1 MTFWRQLEA
10 KWNRIQVGRQG
21 SYSIER
27 LMSLEHYCNTTS
39 WTRVILVCVLTPVP
53 ALSVALLLE
62 CLPLRPPSEGWAA
75 SWMFWLRLALTHGV
89 VGTNVFSQMT
99 MFVPG
104 LKFTFCKQF
113 IVTTGGAIG
122 LVGTCILAAD
132 TIGFPVPLTMQFGT
146 IPTGIST
153 TIMLRLAIGP
163 GIFMSGS
170 PIMVH
175 LKRFYRAVLA
185 FMTLIGVY
193 PLFKVLYNCIPVGY
207 RGGVVLVLP
216 IWRFAAKHFIVHAT
230 RDLEDI
236 VPESVAFLV
245 DFFSSLFVSVCMS
258 SSGPFYLSF
267 LFITTDLV
275 QILLEIREL
284 SDNAKVV
291 LQLIRQEQTSP
302 THERSCPP
310 ETTKLLTIILDG
322 IKEPGAFQAKS
333 LKSVR
338 LWACLPHPLTAKQI
352 EQLRNLESSGAYYQR
367 KELSSDRMKRS
378 PMPQA
383 QNGLK
388 KHSSIAPTPNLEHET
403 SSPTI
408 QHIIEAMNAHT
419 DGPST
424 VKEKSNKLV
433 LQGLQLLFHCEYLEL
448 VEYVECITPIVYVVY
463 KSVLEQL
470 PNVVYYPGGAG
481 SWGIATVVNILVLA
495 MLEVTSLVFLHHFL
509 QRKFAFSAMY
519 QLAFVLETHVYLVQ
533 MMLFTGVLLLI
544 PFELKHFGADFSFR
558 FEWFRDK

>member
-1 MTFWRQLEA
+1 
-10 KWNRIQVGRQG
+10 
-21 SYSIER
+21 
-27 LMSLEHYCNTTS
+27 
-39 WTRVILVCVLTPVP
+39 
-53 ALSVALLLE
+53 
-62 CLPLRPPSEGWAA
+62 
-75 SWMFWLRLALTHGV
+75 
-89 VGTNVFSQMT
+89 
-99 MFVPG
+99 
-104 LKFTFCKQF
+104 
-113 IVTTGGAIG
+113 
-122 LVGTCILAAD
+122 
-132 TIGFPVPLTMQFGT
+132 
-146 IPTGIST
+146 
-153 TIMLRLAIGP
+153 
-163 GIFMSGS
+163 MSGS

-267 LFITTDLV
+267 LFIATDLV

-284 SDNAKVV
+284 SDNA
-291 LQLIRQEQTSP
+291 
-302 THERSCPP
+302 
-310 ETTKLLTIILDG
+310 
-322 IKEPGAFQAKS
+322 KEPGAFQAKS

-352 EQLRNLESSGAYYQR
+352 EQLRNLESS
-367 KELSSDRMKRS
+367 
-378 PMPQA
+378 
-383 QNGLK
+383 
-388 KHSSIAPTPNLEHET
+388 
-403 SSPTI
+403 
-408 QHIIEAMNAHT
+408 
-419 DGPST
+419 
-424 VKEKSNKLV
+424 
-433 LQGLQLLFHCEYLEL
+433 EL

-481 SWGIATVVNILVLA
+481 SWGIATVVNIL
-495 MLEVTSLVFLHHFL
+495 
-509 QRKFAFSAMY
+509 RKFAFSAMY

-544 PFELKHFGADFSFR
+544 PFELKHFGTFFFAYDNLFGALTSYDFPAL
-558 FEWFRDK
+558 

>member
-1 MTFWRQLEA
+1 
-10 KWNRIQVGRQG
+10 
-21 SYSIER
+21 
-27 LMSLEHYCNTTS
+27 
-39 WTRVILVCVLTPVP
+39 
-53 ALSVALLLE
+53 
-62 CLPLRPPSEGWAA
+62 
-75 SWMFWLRLALTHGV
+75 
-89 VGTNVFSQMT
+89 MT

-146 IPTGIST
+146 IPTGISP
-153 TIMLRLAIGP
+153 TIMLRLAIGS

-175 LKRFYRAVLA
+175 LKRFYRAVLV

-193 PLFKVLYNCIPVGY
+193 PLFKVLYDFVPVAY
-207 RGGVVLVLP
+207 RGVVVLVLP
-216 IWRFAAKHFIVHAT
+216 IWRFAAKHLIVYAT

-236 VPESVAFLV
+236 MPESVAFLV

-267 LFITTDLV
+267 LFIASDLV
-275 QILLEIREL
+275 QIVLEIREL
-284 SDNAKVV
+284 SDNANVL
-291 LQLIRQEQTSP
+291 LQLIRQQQADST
-302 THERSCPP
+302 TKDSC
-310 ETTKLLTIILDG
+310 TTKLT
-322 IKEPGAFQAKS
+322 KS
-333 LKSVR
+333 LESVR
-338 LWACLPHPLTAKQI
+338 LWACLPHPLAAKQI

-367 KELSSDRMKRS
+367 KELPSDRMKRS

-383 QNGLK
+383 QNGFK

-403 SSPTI
+403 SSATI

-448 VEYVECITPIVYVVY
+448 VE
-463 KSVLEQL
+463 
-470 PNVVYYPGGAG
+470 
-481 SWGIATVVNILVLA
+481 
-495 MLEVTSLVFLHHFL
+495 
-509 QRKFAFSAMY
+509 
-519 QLAFVLETHVYLVQ
+519 
-533 MMLFTGVLLLI
+533 
-544 PFELKHFGADFSFR
+544 
-558 FEWFRDK
+558 